1 MCVII
6 NHNHYVQQNQGQNGL
21 KTGLFA
27 LKSGLF
33 LMRKRATFG

>member
-1 MCVII
+1 MCVIT
-6 NHNHYVQQNQGQNGL
+6 NHSRYVQQNRAKSGM